1 MTSRRTRT
9 PAGVLVAVIAL
20 LSLSACYAVQP
31 RPPVV
36 ERSDRTDVSL
46 SGKQVREGGDLTMGL
61 SAEPDVLDPTTS
73 SSLYTRYVMNAI
85 CEKLYD
91 IDAEGAIVPQL
102 ASALPSLSDGGRTVS
117 IPLRDGIEFADGTAF
132 DAAAVKTTLQRDLTK
147 DDSSRAP
154 EMGPIDA
161 IETPDERTVVLRYK
175 TPFAPITASL
185 ADRAGMIMSPAA
197 LKKLGDD
204 FGNAPTCVG
213 PFKFVNRVP
222 QTSIT
227 VEKDPHYYDADE
239 VKLDSITYRIM
250 TDANI
255 RAANLRS
262 GEVQVI
268 DTVSTQDVDSLR
280 KQPGVGLLQV
290 GSLGYQGVTFNI
302 GNTKGVGEPPGKID
316 TPLAK
321 DPRVRKAFEYVPRPQ
336 EPGQLGLQQLGRAGL
351 LAHLARHR
359 LRHAG
364 QQRLHAVRP
373 EEVESSCSRE
383 AGVKTPLHLE
393 MAASNTPDTLRLAQA
408 LQALVKKGGFDLEI
422 QPVEYSTLLDP
433 QDRATSS
440 CCSSAGRDAST
451 RTATCLLP
459 RHRPGPERV
468 RLQQQ
473 EGRRPA
479 RQGRPAGGARRARP
493 RPMARCCSRPR
504 RTARSSTSTGPRNLT
519 GLLRRRGRHLD
530 VRRRCGPS
538 RQGRLRDDGGLT
550 MGRYLFNRLWPVGAD
565 PVPVVAGHVLRRP
578 RPARRP
584 GAGTGRRGGHAGRA
598 QGRCAPTSG
607 STNR

>member
-1 MTSRRTRT
+1 
-9 PAGVLVAVIAL
+9 VLVAVIAL

-102 ASALPSLSDGGRTVS
+102 ASALPSLSDGGRTVT

-132 DAAAVKTTLQRDLTK
+132 DAAAVRTTLQRDLTK

-154 EMGPIDA
+154 EMGPIEA

-197 LKKLGDD
+197 LEKLGDD

-213 PFKFVNRVP
+213 PFKFVDRVP

-227 VEKDPHYYDADE
+227 VEKDPRYYDADE

-280 KQPGVGLLQV
+280 KQPGIGLLQV

-302 GNTKGVGEPPGKID
+302 GNTKGVGEPPGTID

-321 DPRVRKAFEYVPRPQ
+321 DPRVRKAFEYSLDRKGLVNSVFNNWV
-336 EPGQLGLQQLGRAGL
+336 EPACSPISPDTDFATPASNACTPYDPKKSREL
-351 LAHLARHR
+351 L
-359 LRHAG
+359 
-364 QQRLHAVRP
+364 
-373 EEVESSCSRE
+373 RE

-422 QPVEYSTLLDP
+422 QPVEYSTLLDQ
-433 QDRATSS
+433 QDRGDFQLLQLGWSGRIDPHGNMYSFLATGQAQNVGGYSNKKV
-440 CCSSAGRDAST
+440 DA
-451 RTATCLLP
+451 LLDKAAQQVTP
-459 RHRPGPERV
+459 AERGKTYGEV
-468 RLQQQ
+468 LQQTQ
-473 EGRRPA
+473 KDGPIVYLY
-479 RQGRPAGGARRARP
+479 RQ
-493 RPMARCCSRPR
+493 
-504 RTARSSTSTGPRNLT
+504 RNLT
-519 GLLRRRGRHLD
+519 AY
-530 VRRRCGPS
+530 S
-538 RQGRLRDDGGLT
+538 DD
-550 MGRYLFNRLWPVGAD
+550 
-565 PVPVVAGHVLRRP
+565 VAGISTYADGVVRLGK
-578 RPARRP
+578 A
-584 GAGTGRRGGHAGRA
+584 AFVK
-598 QGRCAPTSG
+598 G
-607 STNR
+607 S